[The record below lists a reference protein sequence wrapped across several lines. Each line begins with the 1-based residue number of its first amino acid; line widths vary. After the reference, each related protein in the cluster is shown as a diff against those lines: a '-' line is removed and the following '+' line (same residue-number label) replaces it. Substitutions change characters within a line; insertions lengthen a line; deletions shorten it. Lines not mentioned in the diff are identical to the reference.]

1 MATKV
6 LFTRRPFPAFP
17 SNADWRCSLN
27 VKLIQK
33 WVLNDYLISMWL
45 IWLRISSPK
54 ILFPAILYCSE
65 VLYHQVC
72 STERTFLRISSHI
85 AITLTKKIWTWRIQ
99 ANVNYRWGTHCLLIV
114 RIEPKCQTI
123 VRQQVGWG
131 IRLIPTH
138 AALMM
143 RALPDNNLD
152 DRGSEAAA
160 VCSRRFLVG
169 ISGKCGHLVT
179 RARPCTA

>member
-1 MATKV
+1 MYQCHPAKTGDFRPSSNKNCGIRTIEFGPHTQRLPEAKSICKAADLRDYDVACLHQRHCPRSIMATKV

-17 SNADWRCSLN
+17 SNADKRFSLN

-45 IWLRISSPK
+45 IWLRISTPK

-65 VLYHQVC
+65 ALYHQVC

-99 ANVNYRWGTHCLLIV
+99 ANVNYRWEIHCLLIV
-114 RIEPKCQTI
+114 RIEPKC
-123 VRQQVGWG
+123 
-131 IRLIPTH
+131 
-138 AALMM
+138 
-143 RALPDNNLD
+143 
-152 DRGSEAAA
+152 
-160 VCSRRFLVG
+160 
-169 ISGKCGHLVT
+169 
-179 RARPCTA
+179 